1 MTSSKINKFYTDN
14 FTSMKKQGA
23 YPTDSDSGV
32 IYRNPKGE
40 VISKEKWLEEAD
52 KQFKK

>member
-1 MTSSKINKFYTDN
+1 MQ
-14 FTSMKKQGA
+14 KQGA
-23 YPTDSDSGV
+23 YPTDSNSGV
-32 IYRNPKGE
+32 IYRNQKGE